1 MLQRTERFQTD
12 IKTYREAIDK
22 ITDAGAKLEAEKLLN
37 NLIFEV
43 KGLDITFTEMVYQK
57 QLPSQ
62 GNEMRERIAEI
73 RKKLDSQIKNRT

>member
-1 MLQRTERFQTD
+1 MLQRAERFQTD
-12 IKTYREAIDK
+12 IKHYREAIDK
-22 ITDAGAKLEAEKLLN
+22 ITNPGAKLEAEKLLN

-43 KGLDITFTEMVYQK
+43 KGLDITFTDMVYQK

-73 RKKLDSQIKNRT
+73 RKKLDSQIKHTA

>member
-1 MLQRTERFQTD
+1 MLQRAERFQTD
-12 IKTYREAIDK
+12 IKHYQEAIDK

-43 KGLDITFTEMVYQK
+43 KGLDITFTDMVYQK

-73 RKKLDSQIKNRT
+73 RKKLDSRIKHTA

>member
-1 MLQRTERFQTD
+1 
-12 IKTYREAIDK
+12 
-22 ITDAGAKLEAEKLLN
+22 
-37 NLIFEV
+37 
-43 KGLDITFTEMVYQK
+43 MVYQK